1 MQIMIKETFF
11 ELYNGVKIPAVGF
24 GTWQV
29 KDGSEA
35 YCSTLMA
42 LEAGYRHIDT
52 AHAYGNEESVGK
64 AIKDSGIK
72 REDVFVTTK
81 LPSHIKTYDGAKE
94 HFAESLASLGLEYL
108 DLYLIHAPWPW
119 SNIGE
124 ECTEGN
130 IEAWRAMVELYN
142 EGKVRAIGV
151 SNFAVK
157 DITPLIDATGVKPMV
172 NQIRYF
178 IGNRQ
183 DAITDYCQA
192 NGILVEAY
200 SPLATG
206 EIVANEKLA
215 PIAAKYGVTIPQL
228 CIRYCLEKNT
238 LPLPKSVHKERIEA
252 NIDLDFHI
260 EKEDIEYLDS
270 IGRIGAVKALR
281 S

>member
-1 MQIMIKETFF
+1 MIKETFF

-72 REDVFVTTK
+72 RGDVFVTTK

-270 IGRIGAVKALR
+270 IGRIGAVKDLR

>member
-1 MQIMIKETFF
+1 MIKETFF

-72 REDVFVTTK
+72 RGDVFVTTK

-206 EIVANEKLA
+206 EIVANEKLV

>member
-1 MQIMIKETFF
+1 MIKETFF

-29 KDGSEA
+29 KDGTEA
-35 YCSTLMA
+35 YDSTLMA
-42 LEAGYRHIDT
+42 LNAGYRHIDT
-52 AHAYGNEESVGK
+52 AHAYGNETSVGK
-64 AIKDSGIK
+64 AIRDSGIK
-72 REDVFVTTK
+72 REEIFVTTK
-81 LPSHIKTYDGAKE
+81 LPSHIKNYEGAKA
-94 HFAESLASLGLEYL
+94 HFNESLTSLGLDYL

-157 DITPLIDATGVKPMV
+157 DITPLIEATGVKPMV

-206 EIVANEKLA
+206 EITTNEKLR
-215 PIAAKYGVTIPQL
+215 PIADKYGVSIPRL

-252 NIDLDFHI
+252 NIDLDFTI
-260 EKEDIEYLDS
+260 EKEDIDYLDS
-270 IGRIGAVKALR
+270 IGRIGPVKDLR